1 MMMPFGNMCAYF
13 KLPDWVNFGSDHEE
27 KDHDPPDVKALKVST
42 VKCVLCCIFP
52 PLPSHILILTI
63 FESTEVPEWRQ

>member
-13 KLPDWVNFGSDHEE
+13 KLPDWVTNFGSDLEE

-42 VKCVLCCIFP
+42 VKCVCVVSFLLLLIIF
-52 PLPSHILILTI
+52 
-63 FESTEVPEWRQ
+63 

>member
-13 KLPDWVNFGSDHEE
+13 KLPDWVTNFGSDLEE

-42 VKCVLCCIFP
+42 AKCFCDTATFLLF
-52 PLPSHILILTI
+52 LII
-63 FESTEVPEWRQ
+63 S